1 MKLFGLSPD
10 SVKSHAKFA
19 SKRGLGYPLIADE
32 EKALLT
38 ELGVWQEKSMYGK
51 KYFGVARTTFLVG
64 ADSKV
69 ERVWLK
75 VKPGGHAAEVLAAL

>member
-1 MKLFGLSPD
+1 MKLFGISPD

-19 SKRGLGYPLIADE
+19 SKRGLSYTLIADE
-32 EKALLT
+32 EKELLT

-64 ADSKV
+64 ADGKV
-69 ERVWLK
+69 ERVWAK
-75 VKPGGHAAEVLAAL
+75 VKPAGHAAEVLAAL